1 MTASENIVLNV
12 GNQGLSYAIDKK
24 LDTELN
30 TDVKLGINEW
40 NSVFNIIKQNQVATN
55 KSQFTDKDT
64 DIRKGNQF
72 VVQANENYAITK
84 NVWSQIVDIA
94 KQKMGITTPVEDEAP
109 VSGED
114 VQDTP
119 KAVDSKEAVKTIL
132 QNAGINFDE
141 ESAEFQRDV
150 VSKYDLIMSVA
161 EKSGQE
167 VDETTLQTRIENYA
181 KAWKFQQFNKQS
193 VLGEVGEFQSDCS
206 NAKTL
211 DELKQSY
218 KQFGAEY
225 TEFYDNDGNKAV
237 DAYEMFYQELQ
248 DHYSTK
254 GLSSAEAKAKA
265 LEVIQEYSQKGYS
278 IANLPDNV
286 DTDEMELFTLV
297 LSKIG
302 VLDANKDGVLG
313 QDEAASY
320 LLTMAQMNDKKN
332 NITSQEFLA
341 TEMAILDPESE
352 EMISEKLTNAKKFLF
367 EE

>member
-1 MTASENIVLNV
+1 MATPDNIVLNV
-12 GNQGLSYAIDKK
+12 GNKGLSYAIDKQ
-24 LDTELN
+24 LDSELK

-40 NSVFNIIKQNQVATN
+40 NSVFNLIKQNQVKTN

-72 VVQANENYAITK
+72 IVQANENYAITK
-84 NVWSQIVDIA
+84 NVWAQIVDIA
-94 KQKMGITTPVEDEAP
+94 KQKMGITTSVKKEVPGSE
-109 VSGED
+109 ED
-114 VQDTP
+114 VHDTP

-141 ESAEFQRDV
+141 ESADFQKDV
-150 VSKYDLIMSVA
+150 VSKYNLIKSVA

-167 VDETTLQTRIENYA
+167 INETTLQTRIENYA
-181 KAWKFQQFNKQS
+181 KGWKFEQFGKQS
-193 VLGEVGEFQSDCS
+193 VLGKVGEFQSDCS

-332 NITSQEFLA
+332 NITSQEYLV
-341 TEMAILDPESE
+341 TEMAITDPESE
-352 EMISEKLTNAKKFLF
+352 EMITGKLNDSYKFLF
-367 EE
+367 GD

>member
-1 MTASENIVLNV
+1 MA
-12 GNQGLSYAIDKK
+12 GK
-24 LDTELN
+24 LDN
-30 TDVKLGINEW
+30 HAGKR
-40 NSVFNIIKQNQVATN
+40 N
-55 KSQFTDKDT
+55 KFALAPGYILVGLWVLFTFLLLSWVVLASFSTSQEIFSDHMFK
-64 DIRKGNQF
+64 F
-72 VVQANENYAITK
+72 E
-84 NVWSQIVDIA
+84 
-94 KQKMGITTPVEDEAP
+94 
-109 VSGED
+109 SG
-114 VQDTP
+114 
-119 KAVDSKEAVKTIL
+119 
-132 QNAGINFDE
+132 FH
-141 ESAEFQRDV
+141 F
-150 VSKYDLIMSVA
+150 
-161 EKSGQE
+161 
-167 VDETTLQTRIENYA
+167 ENYA

-278 IANLPDNV
+278 IANLPDDV

-302 VLDANKDGVLG
+302 VLDANKDGVLT

-332 NITSQEFLA
+332 NITSQEYLV

-352 EMISEKLTNAKKFLF
+352 EMITGKLETAKKFIYGD
-367 EE
+367 